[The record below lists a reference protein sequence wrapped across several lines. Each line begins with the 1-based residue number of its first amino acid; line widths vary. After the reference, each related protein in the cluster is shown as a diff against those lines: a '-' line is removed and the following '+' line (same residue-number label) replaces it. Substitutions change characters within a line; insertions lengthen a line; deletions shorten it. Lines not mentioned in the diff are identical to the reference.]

1 MLDPTLLRL
10 GRQGSMTYVPPSR
23 SHSAMP
29 WDAKDSMTY
38 DPIPPHDVYGLYYG
52 RGRFRPGMLIYGRG
66 RFHPGI
72 LIYGRGRFRP
82 GILI

>member
-10 GRQGSMTYVPPSR
+10 GRQGSMTDDPLSR

-38 DPIPPHDVYGLYYG
+38 DPISPPPHDAYGLYYG
-52 RGRFRPGMLIYGRG
+52 RGRFRPG
-66 RFHPGI
+66 I
-72 LIYGRGRFRP
+72 LIYG
-82 GILI
+82 

>member
-38 DPIPPHDVYGLYYG
+38 DPIPPPHDVYGLFYG

-66 RFHPGI
+66 RFRPGM
-72 LIYGRGRFRP
+72 LVYGRGRFRP
-82 GILI
+82 GIL

>member
-38 DPIPPHDVYGLYYG
+38 DPVSPPMMFMGYIMDEGDSVLVC
-52 RGRFRPGMLIYGRG
+52 
-66 RFHPGI
+66 
-72 LIYGRGRFRP
+72 
-82 GILI
+82 

>member
-10 GRQGSMTYVPPSR
+10 GRQGSMTYDPTPR

-38 DPIPPHDVYGLYYG
+38 DPLPPMMFMGYID
-52 RGRFRPGMLIYGRG
+52 
-66 RFHPGI
+66 
-72 LIYGRGRFRP
+72 YGRGRFRP
-82 GILI
+82 GILIYG

>member
-10 GRQGSMTYVPPSR
+10 ERQGSMTYDPLSQ

-38 DPIPPHDVYGLYYG
+38 DPVSPPMMFMGYIMDEGDSV
-52 RGRFRPGMLIYGRG
+52 MVC
-66 RFHPGI
+66 
-72 LIYGRGRFRP
+72 
-82 GILI
+82 